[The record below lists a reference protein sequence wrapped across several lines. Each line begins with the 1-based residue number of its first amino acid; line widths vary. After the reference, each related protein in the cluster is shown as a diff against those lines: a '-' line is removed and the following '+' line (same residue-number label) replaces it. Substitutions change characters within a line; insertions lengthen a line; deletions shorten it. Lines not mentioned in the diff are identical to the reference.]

1 MQVGGIGHN
10 HDSSSHQ
17 VTNCM
22 HTHAT
27 KKEGSV
33 GSAASGTPN
42 TTAQQVAVS
51 TQPEG
56 QFSLSA
62 WLDKTWGSAKKLWGN
77 IWGGNEVAVDAQ
89 AGTQSGEAQVLAQMN
104 ENNLADSVG
113 ANVSDQHRQQPE
125 MADTLSTPQ
134 IAAAA
139 TALHQTQ
146 NVQNNPY
153 FSAIEDTGR
162 QQETVW
168 QRVKVKFKDVAGKLM
183 GHLPGRFTSFFA
195 QSSFQTKQEQ
205 SKEDLRRRSKY
216 REDEV
221 EIDCMLADDSHL
233 QDSYNKKGEYSKLA
247 GDVQS
252 NISVRK

>member
-1 MQVGGIGHN
+1 MQISGIGHN

-27 KKEGSV
+27 KKEGAAGSLASV
-33 GSAASGTPN
+33 SQS
-42 TTAQQVAVS
+42 TTAQQAVT

-62 WLDKTWGSAKKLWGN
+62 WLDKAWGGTKKLLGS
-77 IWGGNEVAVDAQ
+77 IWSGNEVATDGQ
-89 AGTQSGEAQVLAQMN
+89 AGTQSGEAQVLAQIS
-104 ENNLADSVG
+104 ENSLADSVG
-113 ANVSDQHRQQPE
+113 ANVAEQNRHQPQV
-125 MADTLSTPQ
+125 ADTLSTPQ

-139 TALHQTQ
+139 TAVSQPQTLQ
-146 NVQNNPY
+146 SNPY

-162 QQETVW
+162 QQETMW

-195 QSSFQTKQEQ
+195 QSSFQTKQERP
-205 SKEDLRRRSKY
+205 KEDLRRRSKF
-216 REDEV
+216 REDDV
-221 EIDCMLADDSHL
+221 EIDCMLADVSHL

>member
-22 HTHAT
+22 HTHAA
-27 KKEGSV
+27 KREGA
-33 GSAASGTPN
+33 AASPSTGMQNVTVQQA
-42 TTAQQVAVS
+42 TT

-62 WLDKTWGSAKKLWGN
+62 WLDKTWGGAKKLWGS
-77 IWGGNEVAVDAQ
+77 IWGGNVVATDGQV
-89 AGTQSGEAQVLAQMN
+89 GTQSGEAQVLAQ
-104 ENNLADSVG
+104 VG
-113 ANVSDQHRQQPE
+113 DRNVSDSMGTNVATRQEQQP
-125 MADTLSTPQ
+125 DLTQNVSTPQ

-139 TALHQTQ
+139 TAVQQ
-146 NVQNNPY
+146 SPSVQNNPY
-153 FSAIEDTGR
+153 FSAVGDVGR
-162 QQETVW
+162 QEETVW
-168 QRVKVKFKDVAGKLM
+168 QRVKVRFKDVAGKLM

-195 QSSFQTKQEQ
+195 QSSFQTKQERP
-205 SKEDLRRRSKY
+205 KEDLRRRSKY
-216 REDEV
+216 RKDEV
-221 EIDCMLADDSHL
+221 EIDCMLSDVSHL

-247 GDVQS
+247 GEVQS